1 MDLSQKISEAVQSC
15 REGGVDEFRLLTD
28 LVKEELTVEQ
38 LEELLESEEVILL
51 RVAIDLLLKD
61 SIDDA
66 MAKRLRKFSEHE
78 NNSVRNQLAL
88 SLRSLENAQ
97 PHLELLLTLIQ
108 DDPSHYVRQNS
119 LITLG
124 SFDSSHDILRKC
136 LHEDASWEVR
146 LEAVRILNK
155 IEPFNLHQ
163 PYFEVLARDDDS
175 DVRFEVAKKLNGYFE
190 EHETWPQSIELPKIS
205 VLNKAL
211 ENLPD
216 SPALKHVK
224 SWVTMCTETE
234 FDATVLEGFG
244 TVITLKETLENI
256 PHAWNSEDPVSV
268 LFEKLTGDPSQ
279 SVVLLGESG
288 SGKTAIINEL
298 AFELAQADP
307 PWCLVQVPPSG
318 FLQDTR
324 YLGEWE
330 TRLTNLIKAC
340 SAPKRVILYV
350 PSIHELNTVGRSSSS
365 DNNVAS
371 ALTPFLERGEIRIL
385 GETTERQLQE
395 DFVANPT
402 FKRLLSPMT
411 LLPADDEV
419 TREIIFSVLKEND
432 LEPTDTFVD
441 RLVELSEFSQA
452 DTVNPGKTVGL
463 LRQVLQ
469 QHTDLTKLPSDRD
482 ILQAIGNATGVS
494 TDLLDDKVS
503 LDFKKIRNFF
513 ESKVIGQPEAVNAA
527 IDLVTLIKARL
538 TDPDKPFGVNLFVG
552 PTGVGKTE
560 LAKALAEYCFGDV
573 NRLSRLDMSE
583 FASYDSF
590 ERLNGSNG
598 RPGMLTS
605 IVRKQPFSIILLDE
619 IEKANINV
627 FDLCLQIFDAGR
639 LTDGQGRTADF
650 RRSIIIMTSNV
661 GAKISKI
668 SSVGFGQPVSSVTGD
683 NDLETHIHSE
693 LGHTFRPEFLN
704 RIDRIVLFR
713 PLSENTAEKIA
724 RLEVDRVLKRPGVI
738 GRKLAVNIDQ
748 AVFPLLVR
756 EGYSRAFGARPL
768 KRVIERLVLLPVA
781 RKLAAGKIPAESV
794 INISAGKRQ
803 LAIEITKPPE
813 TAQQPDAP
821 QSDEAIALQEIIDR
835 IAVLIESNTHLSAR
849 KSMLLRRT
857 SNPGFWDNREEAELV
872 SEEIRQIEETLKQ
885 LEWLQE
891 NASNLSDEQVS
902 KEEII
907 HLNLRTKILEHLANN
922 ETETVRNDVF
932 VSIKLLSQRGE
943 PAHGMRT
950 LARMYEKLA
959 QRYHLSFEVIA
970 DQKFEKPDE
979 DSLVLK
985 ISGIGAS
992 LLLHQETGM
1001 HEIKRRNSQTDAL
1014 YKDRELL
1021 EVDVIADQWSQ
1032 EGIDAEDV
1040 VIDIQPLSS
1049 EKGRLIPK
1057 LNWDVRMMHSPTFVS
1072 IRVHTDGE
1080 KATIQDRLLPL
1091 LKARVCACKE
1101 PQREDHTKIIRTYE
1115 LGPSGIIKDH
1125 RTGQRSGRVD
1135 HVFQGHLDK
1144 FVVIPEPILKVHQE
1158 S

>member
-1 MDLSQKISEAVQSC
+1 MDLSQSISEALQSC
-15 REGGVDEFRLLTD
+15 REGGINEFRSLANLI
-28 LVKEELTVEQ
+28 KEELSVEQ
-38 LEELLESEEVILL
+38 IEELLESEDIILL
-51 RVAIDLLLKD
+51 RIAIDLLLID
-61 SIDDA
+61 SASDIL
-66 MAKRLRKFSEHE
+66 AKRLCKFCEHE
-78 NNSVRNQLAL
+78 DTSVRHQLAL
-88 SLRSLENAQ
+88 SLKSLKDAE
-97 PHLELLLTLIQ
+97 PHLDLLLDLIR
-108 DDPSHYVRQNS
+108 DDPAQYVRQNA
-119 LITLG
+119 LIAVSNT
-124 SFDSSHDILRKC
+124 DSSHQVIQCCLR
-136 LHEDASWEVR
+136 EDASWEVR
-146 LEAVRILNK
+146 LEAARILNK
-155 IEPFNLHQ
+155 LEDFNLHRL
-163 PYFEVLARDDDS
+163 YFDVLGGDDDS
-175 DVRFEVAKKLNGYFE
+175 DVRYEVAKKLNSYFE
-190 EHETWPQSIELPKIS
+190 EHKSWPKEIELPKIS

-211 ENLPD
+211 TMLPD
-216 SPALKHVK
+216 SPAVKHLKA
-224 SWVTMCTETE
+224 WVTMCTETE
-234 FDATVLEGFG
+234 YDETVLQGFG
-244 TVITLKETLENI
+244 TVITTEDNLKSV
-256 PHAWNSEDPVSV
+256 PHAWNSEESVST
-268 LFEKLTGDPSQ
+268 LFEMLTGEPPQ

-288 SGKTAIINEL
+288 SGKTAIVNEL
-298 AFELAQADP
+298 AHQLAQADP

-318 FLQDTR
+318 FLQETR

-330 TRLTNLIKAC
+330 TRLTNLLKAS

-350 PSIHELNTVGRSSSS
+350 PAIHELNTVGRSSSS

-371 ALTPFLERGEIRIL
+371 ALAPYLERGEIRIL

-395 DFVANPT
+395 DFVSNPT
-402 FKRLLSPMT
+402 FKRLLAPLT
-411 LLPADDEV
+411 LQPAGEEV
-419 TREIIFSVLKEND
+419 TREILFSVLEENG

-441 RLVELSEFSQA
+441 RLAELSDFSQA

-469 QHTDLTKLPSDRD
+469 HHTDLTKLPSDRE

-494 TDLLDDKVS
+494 TNLLDDKIS
-503 LDFKKIRNFF
+503 LDLKEIRGFF

-538 TDPDKPFGVNLFVG
+538 TDPNKPFGVTLFVG

-590 ERLNGSNG
+590 ERLNGSTG

-619 IEKANINV
+619 IEKAHINV

-661 GAKISKI
+661 GAKISKV
-668 SSVGFGQPVSSVTGD
+668 SSVGFGQPANSVTAD

-713 PLSENTAEKIA
+713 PLTENTAEKIA
-724 RLEVDRVLKRPGVI
+724 RLEVDRVLKRPGII
-738 GRKLAVNIDQ
+738 GRKLAVNLDQ

-781 RKLAAGKIPAESV
+781 RKLASGKIPVESV
-794 INISAGKRQ
+794 INISARQRQ

-813 TAQQPDAP
+813 TIQQPDAP
-821 QSDEAIALQEIIDR
+821 QSEEAIALQEIKDR
-835 IAVLIESNTHLSAR
+835 IAALVESNTHLSAR

-857 SNPGFWDNREEAELV
+857 SNPGFWDNREEAEQV
-872 SEEIRQIEETLKQ
+872 SEEIRQIEATLKQ

-891 NASNLSDEQVS
+891 KVSNLTDEEVS
-902 KEEII
+902 KEEIT

-922 ETETVRNDVF
+922 ETETIRNDVF

-943 PAHGMRT
+943 SVNAMRT
-950 LARMYEKLA
+950 LAQMYQKLA
-959 QRYHLSFEVIA
+959 DRYHLAFEVIA
-970 DQKFEKPDE
+970 DQKFENPDE

-1001 HEIKRRNSQTDAL
+1001 HEMKRRHSQTESHG
-1014 YKDRELL
+1014 KDRELL
-1021 EVDVIADQWSQ
+1021 EVDVITDQWDQ
-1032 EGIDAEDV
+1032 QDIVADDV

-1057 LNWDVRMMHSPTFVS
+1057 LNWDVRMMHNPTFVS
-1072 IRVHTDGE
+1072 IRVHTDGDQ
-1080 KATIQDRLLPL
+1080 ATIQNRLLPL
-1091 LKARVCACKE
+1091 LKARVFACKE
-1101 PQREDHTKIIRTYE
+1101 PPRQDHTKIIRTYE

-1144 FVVIPEPILKVHQE
+1144 FLVIPDPLTKVEQPA
-1158 S
+1158 